1 MQTKEI
7 KREIVN
13 WNNDLTRFSLKGLN
27 PSELDIFLAICY
39 RCQRQGTR
47 TIKITFD
54 ELRELS
60 YFSSKDDERFR
71 DRVLAVNKKLLSL
84 SFEVNDG
91 HIYCGFSLFSMY
103 KIDTDNEYIE
113 IAVDEHLAYLLND
126 FEKNY
131 TSMELFEHASMLS
144 TYSKAAYKRLRQFRN
159 QERPFW
165 KVTYQEFREYLNIPS
180 NYRSCHIDANVLS
193 VIIADNSKFFP
204 NLKVE
209 KYYEKPK
216 GRGRSR
222 LGGYIFTYDRPQ
234 NMDKYKPLAID
245 KSKEFKEEQ
254 RLAYAPESKTEMD
267 MFPENVPFF
276 D

>member
-1 MQTKEI
+1 
-7 KREIVN
+7 
-13 WNNDLTRFSLKGLN
+13 
-27 PSELDIFLAICY
+27 
-39 RCQRQGTR
+39 
-47 TIKITFD
+47 
-54 ELRELS
+54 
-60 YFSSKDDERFR
+60 
-71 DRVLAVNKKLLSL
+71 
-84 SFEVNDG
+84 
-91 HIYCGFSLFSMY
+91 
-103 KIDTDNEYIE
+103 
-113 IAVDEHLAYLLND
+113 
-126 FEKNY
+126 
-131 TSMELFEHASMLS
+131 MELFEHASMLS

-193 VIIADNSKFFP
+193 VIIADNLKFFP

-234 NMDKYKPLAID
+234 NMDKYKPLAIN
-245 KSKEFKEEQ
+245 KSKEIEEAQ
-254 RLAYAPESKTEMD
+254 YLDSEIEPKPEMD
-267 MFPENVPFF
+267 MFPDDVPFF